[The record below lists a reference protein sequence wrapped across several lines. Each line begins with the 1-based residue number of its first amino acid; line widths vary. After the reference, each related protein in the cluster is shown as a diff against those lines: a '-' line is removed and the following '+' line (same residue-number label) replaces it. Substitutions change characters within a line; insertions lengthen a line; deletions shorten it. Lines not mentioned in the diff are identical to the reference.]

1 MLAGIIQEKENHYYI
16 YIEEEKDKNTISVIH
31 TNKDKTKCLTEE
43 EAKELLKIILSSA
56 LTYHEKQGEYDVYLD
71 ESDNKR
77 YFKNGKENYNLFFEN
92 NGISAIEYNNPSNKL
107 ERIAKR
113 FIINV
118 APMIFSFTLGTNMGK
133 LIDMPIHYKVLDS
146 IPTEEITVDRMFELI
161 DESPNITDEEKDFLK
176 NKEVLEEVKR
186 ISENNR
192 NYSLSIKLSDIA
204 TKRYNN
210 KSDEEGYYCALFP
223 SNLYIH
229 EKIKDEELYY
239 VVCGHEYIH
248 LLQNNCHYF
257 YITEAVAELMN
268 HEYLQQPIVAY
279 TEQIKR
285 VKVLMEIIGPKAV
298 LECCFSNSTESF
310 ENKIKEYLDEKDAK
324 KLLKLFKTHA
334 KNFYLETDIEID
346 EYLAKMYNKKTG
358 NDMYKNQMIREIYT
372 NLAVDRFYFNNNS
385 DYYSKDYK
393 IEKNVVNIEKIEIE
407 QYAKSENVKYIFYIK
422 KTTCSK
428 EDLLKIM
435 DEENAEKNSFIKITN
450 DEITF
455 TDDGHYKYKE
465 KEFKSIDELIENGFA
480 KKVYYYKT
488 TQIIQTP
495 EELNEIK
502 PNIGDV
508 LKIEYNN
515 GTETTTYCETEHKW
529 KPIIRDSVKR
539 KTITYPSIPTL
550 FPEDVP
556 TKEEEQY
563 SSKLEESSE
572 LYTGKTL

>member
-1 MLAGIIQEKENHYYI
+1 
-16 YIEEEKDKNTISVIH
+16 
-31 TNKDKTKCLTEE
+31 
-43 EAKELLKIILSSA
+43 
-56 LTYHEKQGEYDVYLD
+56 
-71 ESDNKR
+71 
-77 YFKNGKENYNLFFEN
+77 
-92 NGISAIEYNNPSNKL
+92 
-107 ERIAKR
+107 
-113 FIINV
+113 
-118 APMIFSFTLGTNMGK
+118 
-133 LIDMPIHYKVLDS
+133 MPIHYKVLDS
-146 IPTEEITVDRMFELI
+146 IPTEEITVDRMLELI
-161 DESPNITDEEKDFLK
+161 NESPNITDEEKDFLK

-186 ISENNR
+186 ISGNNR

-204 TKRYNN
+204 TKRYSNE
-210 KSDEEGYYCALFP
+210 SDEEGFYCILFP

-229 EKIKDEELYY
+229 EKIKNKELYY

-248 LLQNNCHYF
+248 LLQNSSYYF
-257 YITEAVAELMN
+257 YIREAVAELMN
-268 HEYLQQPIVAY
+268 HEYLQQPIMAY
-279 TEQIKR
+279 TDQIKR

-298 LECCFSNSTESF
+298 LDCCFSNSTESF

-324 KLLKLFKTHA
+324 ELLKLLKTHA
-334 KNFYLETDIEID
+334 KDFNLETDIEID

-358 NDMYKNQMIREIYT
+358 NDMYINQMIEEIYT

-393 IEKNVVNIEKIEIE
+393 IEKNVVSIEEIE
-407 QYAKSENVKYIFYIK
+407 QLAKSENVKYIFYTK
-422 KTTCSK
+422 KTACSK

-435 DEENAEKNSFIKITN
+435 DEESAEKNSFIMITN
-450 DEITF
+450 DEITLE
-455 TDDGHYKYKE
+455 DGHYKYKE

-488 TQIIQTP
+488 THIIKTP

-515 GTETTTYCETEHKW
+515 GHEIKTYCETEHKW
-529 KPIIRDSVKR
+529 KPVICDSVKR

-556 TKEEEQY
+556 TKEENQY
-563 SSKLEESSE
+563 SSKLEENSE